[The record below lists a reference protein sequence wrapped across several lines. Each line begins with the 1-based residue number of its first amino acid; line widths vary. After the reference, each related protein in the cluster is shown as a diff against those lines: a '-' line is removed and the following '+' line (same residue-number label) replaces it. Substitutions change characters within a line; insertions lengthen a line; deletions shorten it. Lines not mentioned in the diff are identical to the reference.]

1 MSVLSRFKRLLGRK
15 EDEDY
20 RYPLERENHR
30 IFPPGYSGFVY
41 VWDIDKTYLESDFD
55 SLKGMLKLPF
65 ELAVDK
71 RTIAGADSL
80 LRLLRRSGPDAT
92 ASGLYFVSASPN
104 QLRKTIAKKMLLDGV
119 EHDGITLKDW
129 SAIIKSGRMGKLREQ
144 IGYKLSALLLGRRDL
159 GWRAREILFGD
170 DSESDA
176 LSYSLYAD
184 ICAGRLR
191 GDALR
196 HTVEKNGVSLQDAR
210 YIESLSHDLP
220 CTDWVDRIYI
230 HIESGAPASDFAEW
244 GSRLIPCRN
253 TFQMTL
259 GLVRDGHLTSQAI
272 GTQAQALIG
281 EHGIRMNSLME
292 DLDDFMERGE
302 LRPDEASH
310 IKTYLLDVEAASQSS
325 LRPPDIEFQTTPD
338 GDPGKGFVT
347 PKRFLA

>member
-1 MSVLSRFKRLLGRK
+1 M
-15 EDEDY
+15 Y

-30 IFPPGYSGFVY
+30 IFPPGYAGLIY

-55 SLKGMLKLPF
+55 SLKGMLKIPF

-71 RTIAGADSL
+71 RTIAGADTL

-92 ASGLYFVSASPN
+92 ASGLYFVSASPH
-104 QLRKTIAKKMLLDGV
+104 QLRKTITKKMLLDGV
-119 EHDGITLKDW
+119 EYDGITLKDW

-176 LSYSLYAD
+176 LAYGLYAD

-191 GDALR
+191 GEALR
-196 HTVEKNGVSLQDAR
+196 HTIEKNGVSAQDAR
-210 YIESLSHDLP
+210 YIESLSDDLP

-230 HIESGAPASDFAEW
+230 HIESGTPPSKFSEW
-244 GSRLIPCRN
+244 GTRLIPCRN

-259 GLVRDGHLTSQAI
+259 GLVRDGHLATSAIATQSQALMSNH
-272 GTQAQALIG
+272 GFSTDAL
-281 EHGIRMNSLME
+281 MA
-292 DLDDFMERGE
+292 DLDDFLERGE
-302 LRPDEASH
+302 LRPDEVSQ
-310 IKTYLLDVEAASQSS
+310 IQTYLLNVQESPQQTLGAS
-325 LRPPDIEFQTTPD
+325 DFDFQTTP
-338 GDPGKGFVT
+338 GVSTENGFVT

>member
-1 MSVLSRFKRLLGRK
+1 VSVLSRFRRLLGRK
-15 EDEDY
+15 DAEEY

-30 IFPPGYSGFVY
+30 IFPPEYSGFVY
-41 VWDIDKTYLESDFD
+41 VWDIDKTYLESDFN
-55 SLKGMLKLPF
+55 SLKGMLKIPF

-196 HTVEKNGVSLQDAR
+196 HTVEKNGVGPQDAR
-210 YIESLSHDLP
+210 YIESLSRDLP
-220 CTDWVDRIYI
+220 STDWVDRIYI
-230 HIESGAPASDFAEW
+230 HIESGAPPSEFADW
-244 GSRLIPCRN
+244 GTRLIACRN

-259 GLVRDGHLTSQAI
+259 GLVRDGHLANRAI
-272 GTQAQALIG
+272 GTQAQALMG
-281 EHGIRMNSLME
+281 NHGVGINSFME
-292 DLDDFMERGE
+292 DLDDFLERKE
-302 LRPDEASH
+302 LRPDEVSH
-310 IKTYLLDVEAASQSS
+310 IKSYLLEVDGTPQPS
-325 LRPPDIEFQTTPD
+325 LSAPEFEFQPSPD
-338 GDPGKGFVT
+338 GGAGHGFVT